1 MPFYFYDSIDNL
13 TGVLTKAYSARITQE
28 LGKYDG
34 FTADFPS
41 DHGILPILTD
51 SYYVGVPIKETSE
64 FEIFK
69 IERPEIG
76 PSSVTITGVQS
87 AGYDLETEGLVL
99 GFSSKKYSL
108 ESALESVFDS
118 TNWDF
123 VITGDG
129 YSDQPFK
136 FETGSKKALLE
147 QVKETWGLTTKF
159 RCKIKNNKI
168 LQRICYIGREFKR
181 ETGKK
186 LIRGK
191 DDVSWKYDRDLTSLY
206 SGVLP
211 IGGEVTKTNTISS
224 LIPIDK
230 NGKPSDKITKTEIP
244 MGTMTIKTHTDP
256 PAGKETVTTESH
268 YLCNI
273 SDLVWSEAN
282 GDPLDK
288 PNHSLRM
295 VLPDLA
301 NEYAWRDSKNV
312 LHPRIAVKKFEDDKD
327 PETLARHACMWLL
340 ANSMPKVAITATAD
354 KIGDV
359 ELGDIVEVEDPHT
372 KFHTKQPV
380 TKIER
385 NVLADMDSTITIGTY
400 TVKTVAE
407 RLREQAKKTKKALK
421 RHEKAIHHLKKKAR
435 QHDEQLKNKDD
446 NSKDDGSKD
455 GSGKDDSKTT
465 SQSWDDTTGRFA
477 MHFDKDNPNKVLT
490 ATFKYDIGSQV
501 KFDGNSFTMTDKDGG
516 AIGDLDPTGL
526 VTLAEADVG
535 TVKTPQLIG
544 EGDNSL
550 ITNYGAIGQIKKP
563 IGKVYSAEFDPVQVW
578 PSDGS
583 VVDDP
588 DNTASFQANHLE
600 INQKVGTY
608 NQSGYMTSSGLTF
621 SYPIMDGSTGS
632 HGNIKAVLTSVNDD
646 VPAVPMLY
654 LSKGDHTAELTP
666 YGLLFDGQN
675 IIDKMTQ
682 VKLPDDM
689 LTSKNLSTALNN
701 LASGAIGGS
710 KILTE
715 QGLTDIFGSESSSGS
730 YTPLV
735 ENLKDLILSKDFMD
749 YICQELDAR
758 EYVKLSQVQS
768 MLASSS
774 NK

>member
-1 MPFYFYDSIDNL
+1 MRFFIYNSTGNL
-13 TGVLTKAYSARITQE
+13 QLILTKAYSARVTEE
-28 LGKYDG
+28 LGKYDA
-34 FTADFPS
+34 FTADVP
-41 DHGILPILTD
+41 LD
-51 SYYVGVPIKETSE
+51 SISLDAIIGGYYVGVPIKDTNS
-64 FEIFK
+64 FK
-69 IERPEIG
+69 LFKLERPSVG
-76 PSSVTITGVQS
+76 PDAITLTGID
-87 AGYDLETEGLVL
+87 AAAYDLKTQGAVTNIKEKAIPLENALDYVFNHTTW
-99 GFSSKKYSL
+99 SYSL
-108 ESALESVFDS
+108 LKDDYD
-118 TNWDF
+118 T
-123 VITGDG
+123 
-129 YSDQPFK
+129 QPLT
-136 FETGSKKALLE
+136 FEAGSKKALLDQIKE
-147 QVKETWGLTTKF
+147 QWGLTARFVYDT
-159 RCKIKNNKI
+159 KNNKI
-168 LQRICYIGREFKR
+168 TNRRCII
-181 ETGKK
+181 GKK
-186 LIRGK
+186 FERDTKKTLVRGR
-191 DDVSWKYDRDLTSLY
+191 DAVNWKYDRDLTTLY
-206 SGVLP
+206 SAILP
-211 IGGEVTKTNTISS
+211 IGDEVEESKVITSKTKINKLLTDSRKVITNKIPFGTETITTTTKHSIGVINTIVDKEYTANIAGIS
-224 LIPIDK
+224 LNMSK
-230 NGKPSDKITKTEIP
+230 
-244 MGTMTIKTHTDP
+244 
-256 PAGKETVTTESH
+256 
-268 YLCNI
+268 
-273 SDLVWSEAN
+273 
-282 GDPLDK
+282 GDPVNK
-288 PNHSLRM
+288 PKGNLSLEVPDLSTKYAWVDNDNHYHPRM
-295 VLPDLA
+295 V
-301 NEYAWRDSKNV
+301 
-312 LHPRIAVKKFEDDKD
+312 VKKFDGYKD
-327 PETLARHACMWLL
+327 PHKLAIRAYKWLM
-340 ANSMPKVAITATAD
+340 ANSKPKLAVTATAD
-354 KIGDV
+354 KIGNV
-359 ELGDIVEVEDPHT
+359 ELGDLVTVSDPHSHFEM
-372 KFHTKQPV
+372 KEPV
-380 TKIER
+380 SKIEH
-385 NVLADMDSTITIGTY
+385 NLLSELDSLITVGTY
-400 TVKTVAE
+400 SVKSIAA
-407 RLREQAKKTKKALK
+407 RFHEQKRALDKDSHLK
-421 RHEKAIHHLKKKAR
+421 RHAIHKLRKKLKK
-435 QHDEQLKNKDD
+435 HDQKLKEHDKKLGDLSD
-446 NSKDDGSKD
+446 KLDGT
-455 GSGKDDSKTT
+455 GVMT
-465 SQSWDDTTGRFA
+465 DTTGRFA

-490 ATFKYDIGSQV
+490 ATFNYDLGSKV

-588 DNTASFQANHLE
+588 DSTASFQANHLE

-608 NQSGYMTSSGLTF
+608 KQSGYMTSSGLTF

-632 HGNIKAVLTSVNDD
+632 HGNVKAVLTMANDD
-646 VPAVPMLY
+646 VPASPMLY

-675 IIDKMTQ
+675 ILDKMTQ

-768 MLASSS
+768 MLASSN